1 MPGERLNAGQVELS
15 MTKKCFVVMGFN
27 QKTDPITARVLDL
40 DKTYKGIIKPAAE
53 AAGFECVRA
62 DEIQHSGVIDVPMY
76 QFLQDADLV
85 IADLSTLN
93 PNAFFELGV
102 RYALKR
108 RKTIV
113 IAENGFANPFD
124 TNHIV
129 VRRYQHDGLVLDFE
143 VVESFRAEL
152 TELIKAVDEADQDD
166 SPVFQFLGNVEDV
179 DFNKDSV
186 SEAVD
191 EAAYFPLIEQA
202 KSLRS
207 QGKFAEM
214 SAVLEA
220 IRISQG
226 EDVDPYIL
234 QQLALAHYKS
244 EHPNKRAALE
254 KAKDVLADLK
264 PEQSLDAETI
274 GLWGAVHKRLAGLDS
289 LDENERTNALDVAID
304 ALYRGFYL
312 LNDYY
317 NGINAAFLLDLRA
330 SRFNVDAHE
339 AVADRVQAR
348 RLRVRVK
355 EITDKLLSEQV
366 AGESELNRVQN
377 RYWIEATKV
386 EAMFG
391 LGEEAEA
398 SALLGRLRSY
408 DGIESWM
415 IDTTVNQ
422 LEKLGELL

>member
-1 MPGERLNAGQVELS
+1 MK
-15 MTKKCFVVMGFN
+15 KKCFVVMGFN
-27 QKTDPITARVLDL
+27 QKTDPVTARVLDL

-53 AAGFECVRA
+53 AAGYDCVRA
-62 DEIQHSGVIDVPMY
+62 DELQHSGVIDVPMY
-76 QFLQDADLV
+76 QLLQDADLV

-152 TELIKAVDEADQDD
+152 TELVKAVDEADQDD
-166 SPVFQFLGNVEDV
+166 SPVFQFLGNVEDASA
-179 DFNKDSV
+179 KESTV
-186 SEAVD
+186 SEASD
-191 EAAYFPLIEQA
+191 ESAYFPLIEQA

-207 QGKFAEM
+207 QGKFHEM

-244 EHPNKRAALE
+244 EHPDKRAALE
-254 KAKDVLADLK
+254 KAKYVLAGLK
-264 PEQSLDAETI
+264 PNQSLDAETI
-274 GLWGAVHKRLAGLDS
+274 GLWGAVHKRLAGLSDI
-289 LDENERTNALDVAID
+289 DEVERANALDVAID
-304 ALYRGFYL
+304 ALYRGFSL

-330 SRFNVDAHE
+330 NRFNVDEHE
-339 AVADRVQAR
+339 AAADRVLAR
-348 RLRVRVK
+348 RLRVRVR
-355 EITDKLLSEQV
+355 EITDQLLTEQV
-366 AGESELNRVQN
+366 AGESELDRAQN
-377 RYWIEATKV
+377 KYWIEATKV

-391 LGEEAEA
+391 LGEKVEAF
-398 SALLGRLRSY
+398 ALLDKLRSY
-408 DGIESWM
+408 DGIEGWM
-415 IDTTVNQ
+415 IDTTTAQ
-422 LEKLGELL
+422 LEKLAELL